1 MWYKAGL
8 HEVFPLGRFSN
19 PGLCSLNLAPESFLP
34 QHAVSCL
41 RTSAY
46 PHFLIP
52 AFTFGTFCTTWSECG
67 FSPYMRRN
75 VPTLVTATG
84 SYYKCR
90 LMLYSIP
97 TPRLFV
103 QLSEYTVRSCSLP
116 NHSRSNWTPERWSS
130 MVPWTSSTPIFTF
143 FGGSLPLPSCQFIG
157 ISGIFTRSLPVDARL
172 DGDIPV
178 EEYI

>member
-19 PGLCSLNLAPESFLP
+19 SGLCSLNLAPESFLP

-52 AFTFGTFCTTWSECG
+52 AFTFGTFWTTWSECG

-75 VPTLVTATG
+75 VPILVTATG

-90 LMLYSIP
+90 LTLYSIP

-116 NHSRSNWTPERWSS
+116 NHPMDTGTLVKHGPLDVVYAYLHIFRWILA
-130 MVPWTSSTPIFTF
+130 PTL
-143 FGGSLPLPSCQFIG
+143 LPLYRNFRYFHP
-157 ISGIFTRSLPVDARL
+157 
-172 DGDIPV
+172 
-178 EEYI
+178 